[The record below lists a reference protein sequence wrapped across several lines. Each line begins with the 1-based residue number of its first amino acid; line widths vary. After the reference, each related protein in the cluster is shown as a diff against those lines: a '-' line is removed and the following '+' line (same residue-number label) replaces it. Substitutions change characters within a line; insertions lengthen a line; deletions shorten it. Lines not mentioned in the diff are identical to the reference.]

1 MLTEPHQE
9 TPPVETAQNTP
20 PPALPP
26 SQGEEQAPEKLP
38 ATASLYPLVGFSGL
52 FSLGVY
58 GLLRLKRPA

>member
-1 MLTEPHQE
+1 MLKEPHQE
-9 TPPVETAQNTP
+9 TQPIETAQNVP

-38 ATASLYPLVGFSGL
+38 TTASLYPLVGLSGL
-52 FSLGVY
+52 LSFGVS